1 MELEIVGMPQDVLDR
16 VAAGGRHELSTC
28 AQPVSQFRVSPK
40 RPRLIETQDGI
51 PLRHGAA
58 PQPLDLRKDVPHPV
72 ALLAALPQLAQDLAK
87 YLPLRIDESL
97 QIVKIAHG
105 HGARFNPT
113 VS

>member
-1 MELEIVGMPQDVLDR
+1 MELEIVGIPQNVFDR
-16 VAAGGRHELSTC
+16 LAPGGRHELSTF
-28 AQPVSQFRVSPK
+28 AQPVAQYRVTPK

-97 QIVKIAHG
+97 QILNI
-105 HGARFNPT
+105 PT
-113 VS
+113 VHAPQF